1 MKTLAAVASEREF
14 EILPYFW
21 TMTLHEPY
29 MRRCLQ
35 LASLGAGNTAPNPM
49 VGAVLVH
56 DDVIIGEGLHQ
67 QYGQA
72 HAEVNCINSVSEQN
86 QHLIHKSTLYVSL
99 EPCVHF
105 GKTPPCA
112 DLIIAKKIPR
122 VVIGCK
128 DNYEEV
134 NGKGIEKLLAAGVEV
149 ITGVLEKEAKDLN
162 KRFFTF
168 FQTKRPY
175 VILKWAQTSDKII
188 GKADKSRLF
197 ISNEFTNRMVHR
209 WRSEEA
215 AIMVGTYTAMHDN
228 PSLTVRLVNGKNP
241 VRIVIDN
248 DLKLPSSLHLFDGA
262 VPVIVFNNVKLE
274 TNGAVQYYKI
284 DKGENDIEQM
294 LQVLFQL
301 KIQSVLVEG
310 GATLLQS
317 FIASGYWDEA
327 RIITN
332 TEMKVETG
340 IKAPVLQNEIFISE
354 ENIQADKI
362 SYYRNAVK
370 SL

>member
-1 MKTLAAVASEREF
+1 
-14 EILPYFW
+14 
-21 TMTLHEPY
+21 MTLHQTY
-29 MRRCLQ
+29 MQRCLQ
-35 LASLGAGNTAPNPM
+35 LASLGAGSVAPNPM

-56 DDVIIGEGLHQ
+56 DNVIIGEGFHQ
-67 QYGQA
+67 HYGMA

-86 QHLIHKSTLYVSL
+86 NHLISQSTLYVSL
-99 EPCVHF
+99 EPCAHF

-112 DLIIAKKIPR
+112 DLIIAKKIPT

-134 NGKGIEKLLAAGVEV
+134 NGKGIEKLRSAGVEV
-149 ITGVLEKEAKDLN
+149 ITGVLENEAKNLN

-168 FQTKRPY
+168 FQLKRPY
-175 VILKWAQTSDKII
+175 VILKWAQTNNKII
-188 GKADKSRLF
+188 GNTDKSRLI
-197 ISNEFTNRMVHR
+197 ISNEITSRLVHR

-215 AIMVGTYTAMHDN
+215 AIMVGTYTAVHDN

-248 DLKLPSSLHLFDGA
+248 DLKLPSSLHLFDGT
-262 VPVIVFNNVKLE
+262 VPTIVFNKIKQE
-274 TNGAVQYYKI
+274 TSSAVQYYKI
-284 DKGENDIEQM
+284 DKREDDIEQM
-294 LQVLFQL
+294 LGILFQL

-317 FIASGYWDEA
+317 FINAGYWDEA
-327 RIITN
+327 RVITN
-332 TEMKVETG
+332 TEMKADAG

-354 ENIQADKI
+354 ENIQADNI
-362 SYYRNAVK
+362 SYYRKAGKN
-370 SL
+370 L